1 MQRYKVKIAYD
12 GTDYCGF
19 QRQSTD
25 PTIQAALEE
34 ALHYLDQQPVQV
46 VGASRTDAKVH
57 AMGQVAHFDLK
68 TPRPAKAIQNALNA
82 RLPREIRVLEIDEVE
97 ADFHARFHAKQKVY
111 TYTLSRSSLQS
122 PFLRNHTLHFPHP
135 LDLSLMDQAIEILQ
149 GTHDFI
155 QFSNT
160 TSKENRPPSTVRTLF
175 DIRYEVQQ
183 ELMTFFF
190 TGDGFLY
197 NMVRNLMG
205 ALIEVGSK
213 KMSLATLAKLLKE
226 EVQPR
231 TFTTMPPYPL
241 TLKEISY

>member
-1 MQRYKVKIAYD
+1 MQRYKIKIAYD
-12 GTDYCGF
+12 GTGYCGF

-34 ALHYLDQQPVQV
+34 ALYHLDQQPVQV

-57 AMGQVAHFDLK
+57 AMGQVAHFDLM
-68 TPRPAKAIQNALNA
+68 TPRPVKAIQNALNA
-82 RLPREIRVLEIDEVE
+82 RLPREIRILEVDEVDS
-97 ADFHARFHAKQKVY
+97 DFHARFHAKQKVY
-111 TYTLSRSSLQS
+111 TYTLSRSSQQS
-122 PFLRNHTLHFPHP
+122 PFLRHHTLHFPHP
-135 LDLSLMDQAIEILQ
+135 LDLALVDQAIEILQ

-160 TSKENRPPSTVRTLF
+160 TSKENRPPSSVRTLF
-175 DIRYEVQQ
+175 NIRYEVQQ

-213 KMSLATLAKLLKE
+213 KMPLTDLAKLLE
-226 EVQPR
+226 EELQPR